1 MKRMTPLTDPR
12 SPEDNRLLRVDTA
25 LVEQYTRS
33 GDWRPETLADTIHAL
48 AIARPDG
55 LAFREGA
62 HDLSWSE
69 YHDYSDQLAG
79 DLISAGLPRGS
90 RVAVLLP
97 DGPGVHVVFTACEK
111 AGVTVVGLGAR
122 AGEREIEHLLRKC
135 HATAIVTE
143 VTHAGQPMDALVASL
158 RKRGLPIGV
167 HLLVDR
173 KGRGP
178 GHGGRPLE
186 EIARRRLDPNELWLL
201 NSTSGTT
208 GLPKCV
214 MQFQNRWWYFHR
226 LAVEAG
232 TLDSNDR
239 FLGLVPAP
247 FGFGLWTAHFT
258 PTLLGVTTLLTAR
271 FDAEA
276 TLDLIERERP
286 TVISCVSTQFIMLL
300 NAQAQRRRDL
310 RSLRVMFTG
319 GEAVPYRRAA
329 EFEEETGARVLQFYG
344 SNETGALSRTTMT
357 DTRDQRLTT
366 CGRVIPPLEVRLLDP
381 EGRDVAPGQPGQPAC
396 KGPVTCMGYY
406 DDDTANAQLFTADGW
421 MKTGD
426 IATVDT
432 QGYLR
437 LAGRTAD
444 FIIRGGKNISAVEVE
459 ELVALHPAV
468 AMSAAVAMPDP
479 VFGERVCCY
488 AALRSGH
495 QLTLEQLLDD
505 LRARGVS
512 KENFPERL
520 VVLDSLPMSPIG
532 KIAKT
537 ELRADIRRRLAS
549 EGAP

>member
-1 MKRMTPLTDPR
+1 MIRMTPLTEPSAPD
-12 SPEDNRLLRVDTA
+12 DALLRVDRA
-25 LVEQYTRS
+25 LVEQNLQNGS
-33 GDWRPETLADTIHAL
+33 WRRETLADTIRHL
-48 AIARPDG
+48 AHIMPSG

-62 HDLSWSE
+62 HDLSWAQYDE
-69 YHDYSDQLAG
+69 YSDRLAG
-79 DLISAGLPRGS
+79 DLIAAGLVRGS
-90 RVAVLLP
+90 RVAVMLP

-111 AGVTVVGLGAR
+111 AGVTVVGIGAR
-122 AGEREIEHLLRKC
+122 AGDREIEHLLRKC
-135 HATAIVTE
+135 KAIALLTE
-143 VTHAGQPMDALVASL
+143 ASHAGRPMDELAELMRS
-158 RKRGLPIGV
+158 RGLPIANHFV
-167 HLLVDR
+167 VDR
-173 KGRGP
+173 LGRGS
-178 GHGGRPLE
+178 GHGARPLE

-208 GLPKCV
+208 GMPKCV

-226 LAVEAG
+226 MAVEAG
-232 TLDSNDR
+232 GLDEQDI

-258 PTLLGVTTLLTAR
+258 PTLLGAPTHLMAR
-271 FDAEA
+271 FDADA

-286 TVISCVSTQFIMLL
+286 TVINCVSTQFIMLL
-300 NAQAQRRRDL
+300 NAQSQRRRDL

-319 GEAVPYRRAA
+319 GEAVPYKRAA
-329 EFEEETGARVLQFYG
+329 EFEEETGAHVLQFYG
-344 SNETGALSRTTMT
+344 SNETGAISRTTLG

-366 CGRVIPPLEVRLLDP
+366 CGRIIQRLRVRLLD
-381 EGRDVAPGQPGQPAC
+381 ESGHDVSPGQPGQPAC

-406 DDDTANAQLFTADGW
+406 DDDAANGQLFTADGW

-426 IATVDT
+426 IATVDAD
-432 QGYLR
+432 GYLH

-468 AMSAAVAMPDP
+468 ALSAVVAMPDP

-488 AALRSGH
+488 VALRPGAS
-495 QLTLEQLLDD
+495 LTLDQLLED
-505 LRARGVS
+505 LRTRGVS

-549 EGAP
+549 EATA

>member
-1 MKRMTPLTDPR
+1 MRRMTPMTEPAEPDAP
-12 SPEDNRLLRVDTA
+12 LLRVDRVLA
-25 LVEQYTRS
+25 ENNLRS
-33 GDWRPETLADTIHAL
+33 GDWRRETLADTIRQL
-48 AIARPDG
+48 ARVNPGG

-62 HDLSWSE
+62 NDLSWAQYDE
-69 YHDYSDQLAG
+69 FSDRLAG
-79 DLISAGLPRGS
+79 DLIAAGLARGS
-90 RVAVLLP
+90 RVAVMLP

-111 AGVTVVGLGAR
+111 AGLTVVGIGAR
-122 AGEREIEHLLRKC
+122 AGDREIEHLLRKC
-135 HATAIVTE
+135 RATALLTE
-143 VTHAGQPMDALVASL
+143 ATHAGRPMAELAESM
-158 RKRGLPIGV
+158 RSRGLPIGSHFV
-167 HLLVDR
+167 VDR
-173 KGRGP
+173 LGRGP
-178 GHGGRPLE
+178 GDGGRPQE
-186 EIARRRLDPNELWLL
+186 EITRRRLDPNELWLL

-214 MQFQNRWWYFHR
+214 MQFQNRWWYFHHM
-226 LAVEAG
+226 AVEAG
-232 TLDSNDR
+232 GLDPQDS

-258 PTLLGVTTLLTAR
+258 PALLGSPTHLVSR

-319 GEAVPYRRAA
+319 GEAVPFKRAS

-344 SNETGALSRTTMT
+344 SNETGALSRTTLT
-357 DTRDQRLTT
+357 DTREQRLTT
-366 CGRVIPPLEVRLLDP
+366 CGRTIAPLQVRLLD
-381 EGRDVAPGQPGQPAC
+381 EQGHDVPQGQPGQPAC

-406 DDDTANAQLFTADGW
+406 DDDAANAQLFTADGW

-426 IATVDT
+426 IATVDAG
-432 QGYLR
+432 GYLR

-459 ELVALHPAV
+459 ELVALNPAV
-468 AMSAAVAMPDP
+468 ALSAAVAMPDP

-488 AALRSGH
+488 VALRAGAT
-495 QLTLEQLLDD
+495 LTLEQLLED
-505 LRARGVS
+505 LRTRGVS
-512 KENFPERL
+512 KENLPERL
-520 VVLDSLPMSPIG
+520 IVLDGLPMSPIG

-549 EGAP
+549 EGTP

>member
-1 MKRMTPLTDPR
+1 MKRMTPMTEPFAPDAP
-12 SPEDNRLLRVDTA
+12 LLRVDRGLA
-25 LVEQYTRS
+25 ERNLRA
-33 GDWRPETLADTIHAL
+33 GDWRRETLADTIRQL
-48 AIARPDG
+48 AQAKPGG
-55 LAFREGA
+55 LAFREGSN
-62 HDLSWSE
+62 DLTWAQYDE
-69 YHDYSDQLAG
+69 FSDLLAG
-79 DLISAGLPRGS
+79 DLIFAGLARGS
-90 RVAVLLP
+90 RMAVMLP

-111 AGVTVVGLGAR
+111 AGLTVVGIGAR
-122 AGEREIEHLLRKC
+122 AGDREIEHLLRKC
-135 HATAIVTE
+135 KATALLTE
-143 VTHAGQPMDALVASL
+143 ANHAGRPMDELAALMRS
-158 RKRGLPIGV
+158 RGLPISSHFV
-167 HLLVDR
+167 VDR
-173 KGRGP
+173 LGRGP
-178 GHGGRPLE
+178 GNGGRPLE

-226 LAVEAG
+226 MAVEAG
-232 TLDSNDR
+232 GLTEQDS

-258 PTLLGVTTLLTAR
+258 PALLGAPTHVVSR
-271 FDAEA
+271 FDADA

-286 TVISCVSTQFIMLL
+286 TIISCVSTQFIMLL

-319 GEAVPYRRAA
+319 GEAVPYQRAS
-329 EFEEETGARVLQFYG
+329 EFEEQTGARVLQFFG
-344 SNETGALSRTTMT
+344 SNETGALSRTTLT
-357 DTRDQRLTT
+357 DTLEQRLTT
-366 CGRVIPPLEVRLLDP
+366 CGRTITALQVRLLD
-381 EGRDVAPGQPGQPAC
+381 EHGQDVPPGQPGQPAC

-406 DDDTANAQLFTADGW
+406 DDAQANEQLFTSDGW

-432 QGYLR
+432 EGYLR

-468 AMSAAVAMPDP
+468 ALSAVVAMPDP

-488 AALRSGH
+488 VSLRSGSS
-495 QLTLEQLLDD
+495 LTLERLLAD

-520 VVLDSLPMSPIG
+520 IILDALPMSPIG

-537 ELRADIRRRLAS
+537 ELRADIRRRLA
-549 EGAP
+549 GDVTP